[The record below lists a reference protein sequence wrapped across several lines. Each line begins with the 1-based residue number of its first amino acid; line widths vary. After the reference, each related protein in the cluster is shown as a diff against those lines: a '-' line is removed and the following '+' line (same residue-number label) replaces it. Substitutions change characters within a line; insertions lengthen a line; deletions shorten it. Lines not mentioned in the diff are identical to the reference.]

1 MSKRRKMS
9 RKRQAEIRKRKIKLC
24 SLVLVCA
31 LAFFGIVSFILRSY
45 VNKTPKNKIC
55 QGIVIGE
62 VDVSGMT
69 KKEAKEALEN
79 KMAEY
84 REQKLR
90 LKAGG
95 AEVEVTLGELGL
107 MIKEEDKVLAEA
119 LDYGKKGATVARY
132 HQIKTAAKEAQ
143 VIVPEYTVG
152 KETAEAVLK
161 EKVIP
166 LEARAKDA
174 TIERSN
180 GTFVITDAKDGHTL
194 NIKDSIKGIRKYLNK
209 DWKYK
214 ASSVKMVSK
223 VEKPKV
229 KRENLEVIQDK
240 LGDFD
245 TYCGSGQ
252 TRVTNIKKAAEYIN
266 GTVLMPGDEFSA
278 NKVMKSRTK
287 ENGYVPAGSYENGEV
302 VDSYGGG
309 VCQVSTTL
317 YNAVLESELEVLE
330 RSAHSMIVGYVKPS
344 RDAAIAEGIKDFR
357 FRNNLENPVYIES
370 YVADGNLYFNIYGKE
385 YRDPGREV
393 IYQSET
399 TSTKEV
405 EKKYVASD
413 AALGSKKQA
422 ATGHPGV
429 SAQLWKIVKEN
440 GKEVS
445 KKVINKSSYAAS
457 ATKIEVGVSSSNAKA
472 SQIVRDAIATQDG
485 GKIDAAIA
493 RAKELIAQEKQQAE
507 QKPED
512 GAKPEAESEVR

>member
-1 MSKRRKMS
+1 MKKQRKMS
-9 RKRQAEIRKRKIKLC
+9 RKRQAERRKRKVMLC
-24 SLVLVCA
+24 GFI
-31 LAFFGIVSFILRSY
+31 LACVFVIFMIVSLILSSY
-45 VNKTPKNKIC
+45 VNKTPENKIC
-55 QGIVIGE
+55 KGIVIGE

-69 KKEAKEALEN
+69 KKQAKKALES
-79 KMAEY
+79 KMDEY
-84 REQKLR
+84 RKQKLT
-90 LKAGG
+90 LIVGDNEA
-95 AEVEVTLGELGL
+95 EVTLGELGL
-107 MIKEEDKVLAEA
+107 VIKEEEKVLNEA

-132 HQIKTAAKEAQ
+132 HQIKKAAKEPQ
-143 VIVPEYTVG
+143 VIVPEYIVQ
-152 KETAEAVLK
+152 KEDAEATLK
-161 EKVIP
+161 EKVLP
-166 LEARAKDA
+166 LEARATDA
-174 TIERSN
+174 AIERSN
-180 GTFVITDAKDGHTL
+180 GAFVITDAKEGHTL
-194 NIKDSIKGIRKYLNK
+194 NVKDSMKEIRTYLNK

-214 ASSVKMVSK
+214 ADSVKMIST

-229 KRENLEVIQDK
+229 ERKDLEVIQDK

-252 TRVTNIKKAAEYIN
+252 SRVTNIKKAAEYIN

-278 NKVMKSRTK
+278 NEVMRSRT
-287 ENGYVPAGSYENGEV
+287 EANGYVPAGSYENGEV

-385 YRDPGREV
+385 YRDAGREV

-399 TSTKEV
+399 TSTKEAG
-405 EKKYVASD
+405 KKYVASD
-413 AALGSKKQA
+413 AALGSKKQVS
-422 ATGHPGV
+422 TGHPCV
-429 SAQLWKIVKEN
+429 NAQLWKIVKEN

-445 KKVINKSSYAAS
+445 KKVINKSTYAAS
-457 ATKIEVGVSSSNAKA
+457 DTKIEVGVSSGNAKA

-493 RAKELIAQEKQQAE
+493 RANELIAQERQQAE
-507 QKPED
+507 QPQKTEEEQ
-512 GAKPEAESEVR
+512 GNTAQ